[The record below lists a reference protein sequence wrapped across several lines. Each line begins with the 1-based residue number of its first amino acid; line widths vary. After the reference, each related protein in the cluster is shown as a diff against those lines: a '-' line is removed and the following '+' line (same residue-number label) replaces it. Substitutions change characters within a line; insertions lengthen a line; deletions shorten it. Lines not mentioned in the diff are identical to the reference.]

1 MTNLWYNN
9 ISILLEKPYQF
20 FPSNHFTNP
29 EKINALARFAIYY
42 SVIIIITKRN
52 HSYLTIS
59 IVILL
64 TSFFLGSTEKFSNN
78 NSKKEEKCYK
88 PTDANPFMNFTL
100 DDYYKNPN
108 RPANC
113 QIDDVRGE
121 MRKKF
126 LKNIVQDP
134 TDLWGQN
141 ISDRNFYTMPSTR
154 IVNNQTDF
162 AKWCYGTMGQCKAN
176 GRGCLKRAL
185 TRTSVGMFGSAL

>member
-1 MTNLWYNN
+1 MTKLWYNN
-9 ISILLEKPYQF
+9 ISVLVENPYQF
-20 FPSNHFTNP
+20 FPSNNLTNP

-42 SVIIIITKRN
+42 SLIIIITKRS
-52 HSYLTIS
+52 HTYLTIS

-64 TSFFLGSTEKFSNN
+64 TSFFLGRTENFSN

-108 RPANC
+108 RPENC
-113 QIDDVRGE
+113 PIGEVRDV

-126 LKNIVQDP
+126 LKRLVPDP

-154 IVNNQTDF
+154 IVNDQTGF
-162 AKWCYGTMGQCKAN
+162 AKWCYGTMGQCKTN

-185 TRTSVGMFGSAL
+185 TRTSLGMFGSAF